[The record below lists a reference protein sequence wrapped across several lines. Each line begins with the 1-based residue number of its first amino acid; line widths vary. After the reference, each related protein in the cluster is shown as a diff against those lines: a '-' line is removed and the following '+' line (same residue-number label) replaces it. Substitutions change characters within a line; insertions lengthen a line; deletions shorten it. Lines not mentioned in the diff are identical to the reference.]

1 MRPID
6 LFMEKETTRD
16 TRSDN
21 ISRSLLH
28 DAMTLA
34 MVNMI
39 NERQGIH
46 PAAAPVRM
54 IDGKDPRTMTPQE
67 LEAYRN
73 DQAGQRDKMALASM
87 IFCSPLMLL
96 GMGASLAFMDNMKLN
111 EEGKLSKGLNNRM
124 QLRAAGSLQDAL
136 AKEQSLTRT
145 LSTSM
150 EPLGFRSILDRRE
163 PERKRTLLSEPP
175 RVARVV
181 PDPNRSW
188 IKASK
193 VVKEKQKLSDE
204 LEKQRGQLS
213 LADVSAVHSRMEQ
226 LDKQLIK
233 LGC

>member
-6 LFMEKETTRD
+6 ILMEKETTRD
-16 TRSDN
+16 TRGDN

-39 NERQGIH
+39 NERHGIH
-46 PAAAPVRM
+46 PAAAPVVM

-67 LEAYRN
+67 LQAYRN
-73 DQAGQRDKMALASM
+73 DQAGQRDKMTLAS
-87 IFCSPLMLL
+87 IVFCSPLMLL
-96 GMGASLAFMDNMKLN
+96 GMGASLAFMDNIKLN
-111 EEGKLSKGLNNRM
+111 EEGKLSKGMHNRM
-124 QLRAAGSLQDAL
+124 QLRGPGNLHDAL
-136 AKEQSLTRT
+136 AKEQGLTRT

-150 EPLGFRSILDRRE
+150 EPLGVRSILDRRE
-163 PERKRTLLSEPP
+163 PEKKRTLLSAPP
-175 RVARVV
+175 RVARAV
-181 PDPNRSW
+181 PDPDRSW

-204 LEKQRGQLS
+204 LEKHRGQLS

-233 LGC
+233 MGC